1 MRTVVESRR
10 DGAAAILVHAG
21 AGSRSSDNVACTRAA
36 RAGLDLLGAGKS
48 ALDAAVRAVAALE
61 NDGRF
66 NAGRGAALRMDGVT
80 IECDAGLMDTE
91 GRLGAV
97 AAIRDTPNPILVAR
111 AVADTPHWLL
121 AGEGAR
127 SFAGR
132 LRLVSP
138 FAPSPR
144 ATRMH
149 RVRLRRINDRS
160 QSTTSRAFRLHW
172 NFPRSWQEAMDEFGA
187 GTVGAVALDRCGHF
201 AAATSTGGAMPAL
214 FGRVGDTPI
223 IGCGFYAGP
232 AGAVAAT
239 GVGEY
244 IVRSLLSLTVYRWI
258 ESGVS
263 LGEALDSG
271 LALIPKGISIGLIAI
286 THTQTGI
293 AARTSMAAAA
303 LSARRR

>member
-1 MRTVVESRR
+1 MR
-10 DGAAAILVHAG
+10 
-21 AGSRSSDNVACTRAA
+21 
-36 RAGLDLLGAGKS
+36 LLGAGKD
-48 ALDAAVRAVAALE
+48 ALDAAVCAVAALE

-80 IECDAGLMDTE
+80 IECDAGLMDTK

-97 AAIRDTPNPILVAR
+97 AAIRDAPNPILVAR
-111 AVADTPHWLL
+111 AVAETPHWLL

-127 SFAGR
+127 SFADR
-132 LRLVSP
+132 LRLVSA
-138 FAPSPR
+138 FAPSAR

-149 RVRLRRINDRS
+149 RARLRRIMERG
-160 QSTTSRAFRLHW
+160 QSSISRAYRRHW
-172 NFPRSWQEAMDEFGA
+172 NYPRPWQEAMDELGA
-187 GTVGAVALDRCGHF
+187 GTVGAVALDRRGQF

-214 FGRVGDTPI
+214 YGRVGDTPI
-223 IGCGFYAGP
+223 VGCGFYAGA

-244 IVRSLLSLTVYRWI
+244 VVRNLLSLTVYRWI
-258 ESGVS
+258 ESGVP

-286 THTQTGI
+286 THAQTGI
-293 AARTSMAAAA
+293 AARTSMAVAA

>member
-1 MRTVVESRR
+1 MRTVVETLSH
-10 DGAAAILVHAG
+10 GAAAILVHGG
-21 AGSRSSDNVACTRAA
+21 AGSRCRDNDGCAKAA
-36 RAGLDLLGAGKS
+36 RAGVRLLGAGKS

-80 IECDAGLMDTE
+80 IECDAGLMDTK

-97 AAIRDTPNPILVAR
+97 AAIRDAPNPILVAR

-127 SFAGR
+127 SFADR
-132 LRLVSP
+132 LRLVSA
-138 FAPSPR
+138 FAPSAR

-149 RVRLRRINDRS
+149 KSRLLRMKDRS
-160 QSTTSRAFRLHW
+160 QAANNRTLKLHW
-172 NFPRSWQEAMDEFGA
+172 NFPRPWQEAMDEFGA
-187 GTVGAVALDRCGHF
+187 GTVGAVALDRRGQF

-214 FGRVGDTPI
+214 YGRVGDTPI
-223 IGCGFYAGP
+223 VGCGFYAGA

-244 IVRSLLSLTVYRWI
+244 IVRNLLSLTVYRWI
-258 ESGVS
+258 ESGAP
-263 LGEALDSG
+263 LGEALDGG
-271 LALIPKGISIGLIAI
+271 LALIPKGVSIGLIAI

-293 AARTSMAAAA
+293 AARSSMAAAA